1 MTAKSR
7 GLYIKWL
14 TVNEASS
21 GRGKSA
27 FWTDSTRFYPDL
39 LLREVRI
46 KAVITDALSTDIY

>member
-46 KAVITDALSTDIY
+46 RREKLS